1 MTLKSAGRKSGADNQ
16 TQPSASDEVHH
27 ADVQKIS
34 LCFRP
39 AQGAEVSSF
48 YMYDSF
54 FYFLIL
60 CMQLFK

>member
-54 FYFLIL
+54 FF
-60 CMQLFK
+60 